1 MEWGAAQAAF
11 AASARAEEIFG
22 PRFRDIF
29 LACKQQDRAAF
40 LAQID
45 RFEYDTYLG
54 LL

>member
-1 MEWGAAQAAF
+1 MGRCEAAF
-11 AASARAEEIFG
+11 AASARAEMFG

-29 LACKQQDRAAF
+29 LACKQQDRADVPR
-40 LAQID
+40 QID